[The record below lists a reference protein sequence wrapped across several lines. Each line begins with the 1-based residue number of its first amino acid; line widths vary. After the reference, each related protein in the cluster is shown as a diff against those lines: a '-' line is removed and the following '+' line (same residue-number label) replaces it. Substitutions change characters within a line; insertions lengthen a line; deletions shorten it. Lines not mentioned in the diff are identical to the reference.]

1 MLALSATIAPNA
13 ASGMDK
19 QDHST
24 INVSLL
30 NFGGTNAGEE
40 MCVEVRG
47 EVMRRAG
54 WKNLQLVHSIKLF
67 SAGSSRRFGTITS
80 LFSRDIEVS

>member
-54 WKNLQLVHSIKLF
+54 WKNLQLVHS
-67 SAGSSRRFGTITS
+67 RRFGTITS